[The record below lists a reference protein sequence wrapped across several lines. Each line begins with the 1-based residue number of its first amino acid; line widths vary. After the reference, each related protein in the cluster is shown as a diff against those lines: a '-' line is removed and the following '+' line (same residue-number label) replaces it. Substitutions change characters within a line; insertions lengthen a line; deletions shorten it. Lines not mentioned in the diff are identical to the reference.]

1 MDPNINRI
9 KINSNH
15 KMTMYD
21 IKVTLMHEVM
31 HNTVKRWGR
40 PGNPE
45 ISEST
50 EHLAMALCGDPV
62 EFTNLL
68 EDVDADEID
77 DPPPD
82 MDSRYGSDYENGDYS
97 PEQPQALYVDPNQA
111 YC

>member
-31 HNTVKRWGR
+31 HNTVKRYGR

-45 ISEST
+45 ISEAT
-50 EHLAMALCGDPV
+50 EHLAMALCGDPD
-62 EFTNLL
+62 EFTVLQNQSRAEALQS
-68 EDVDADEID
+68 
-77 DPPPD
+77 D
-82 MDSRYGSDYENGDYS
+82 MDPKQMQEMMLAMMSIAAGD
-97 PEQPQALYVDPNQA
+97 A
-111 YC
+111 